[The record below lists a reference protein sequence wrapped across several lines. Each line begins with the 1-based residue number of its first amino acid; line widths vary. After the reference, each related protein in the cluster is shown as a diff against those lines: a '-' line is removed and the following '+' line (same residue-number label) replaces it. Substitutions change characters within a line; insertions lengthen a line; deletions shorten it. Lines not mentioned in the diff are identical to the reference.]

1 MYRYNELSNEERYES
16 TSNPPVV
23 TGVKVPRICSE
34 NLLTH
39 QLSCVASMYF
49 TNYKL
54 IYNAVSK
61 K

>member
-1 MYRYNELSNEERYES
+1 MYRYNEFSNEERYES

-23 TGVKVPRICSE
+23 TGVEVPQICNE
-34 NLLTH
+34 NLSTH

-54 IYNAVSK
+54 IYNAGSK